1 MVVSNA
7 DPDPYSTG
15 HRSSLPALRLPVI
28 LMVMPNAYSDLCSTG
43 FWQKL
48 CTLGSYDRL
57 SVILMA
63 VSNAHCNHC
72 FRGTKHK
79 RFERTLIYHDTDTCG
94 RLSVTLM
101 IVLTP
106 TMTTVPQDTGRGFVR
121 WCHLTDDLSF
131 WWLCR
136 MPTLWL
142 CRMPTLTPVSQASVR
157 VSVPCTL
164 RSYDWDYPS
173 F

>member
-1 MVVSNA
+1 MVK
-7 DPDPYSTG
+7 
-15 HRSSLPALRLPVI
+15 
-28 LMVMPNAYSDLCSTG
+28 PNAYSDLCSTG

-63 VSNAHCNHC
+63 VSNAHCNLC

-101 IVLTP
+101 IVSNAHY
-106 TMTTVPQDTGRGFVR
+106 DHSATGHRQR
-121 WCHLTDDLSF
+121 L
-131 WWLCR
+131 R
-136 MPTLWL
+136 TLG
-142 CRMPTLTPVSQASVR
+142 
-157 VSVPCTL
+157 
-164 RSYDWDYPS
+164 SYDRLPVILMVVSNAHSDPS
-173 F
+173 FSGFWQRLSTMYAGVV

>member
-1 MVVSNA
+1 
-7 DPDPYSTG
+7 
-15 HRSSLPALRLPVI
+15 
-28 LMVMPNAYSDLCSTG
+28 MPNAYSDLCSTG
-43 FWQKL
+43 FWLKL

-79 RFERTLIYHDTDTCG
+79 RFERTLIYHDTDTCR

-106 TMTTVPQDTGRGFVR
+106 TMTTRHRQRLRTLVSFDRWPVILMAVSNAHSDPSFSGFCQRLCTMYAEVIR
-121 WCHLTDDLSF
+121 LRLSVI
-131 WWLCR
+131 L
-136 MPTLWL
+136 MV
-142 CRMPTLTPVSQASVR
+142 VSEIIRHSNGCV
-157 VSVPCTL
+157 
-164 RSYDWDYPS
+164 WDYPS